1 MSPLTR
7 WLCPGSCDPEPGGAA
22 AKAAAGLME
31 TVADVSSR
39 GARDLPAEA
48 GYALAARELLLLPSL
63 TGARV
68 LAGNRG
74 MDHQIT
80 HVNVVEV
87 PDILPWVKANQLLL
101 TTGFPFRPGSGGSVQ
116 AQVLA
121 DLVEGLAVRG
131 VAALGVK
138 SGRYIDEL
146 PRTVLA
152 VADDKDFPLIWIPS
166 HVMFD
171 EVMSEVFTQL
181 LDRHARALDNVD
193 RLHRAMTA
201 IVLSGGDLP
210 QIANE
215 FTSLFDVAVL
225 ICSPDGRVQTI
236 AGCTSNV
243 EALEALRLFDASGRF
258 YAERLRIGTQ
268 AAESSGGELTVA
280 KIVAGDADLG
290 RMVAYSKSGGLS
302 GDIVPAL
309 ERAATVAALAITK
322 RLAVSA
328 VESKFRGDYLHAA
341 LTGTAGPAEQVVEHC
356 AQLGWDVAR
365 PIAVVIAELDE
376 PTGTASSLGS
386 SSPQD
391 RLAAAWQQVMR
402 ARDPAAPVAGYGHE
416 VVILVPATAA
426 TAASTVGDLLTAVNG
441 DRGGG
446 RRSFSTGV
454 SRVVESVAD
463 LPQAYYQARRAVIVA
478 RRTQGPGAVA
488 HFDTLGVHRLLSLV
502 SDGAELYAFASEV
515 LGMLADDNSEAEDL
529 RRTLQV
535 LLDANCN
542 VAETARALHFHYNTL
557 RYRIGKLECL
567 LGPFTTDAGL
577 RLDIAL
583 ALRVLQMRGL

>member
-1 MSPLTR
+1 
-7 WLCPGSCDPEPGGAA
+7 
-22 AKAAAGLME
+22 ME
-31 TVADVSSR
+31 TVANVSSH

-48 GYALAARELLLLPSL
+48 GHALAVHELVRLPSL
-63 TGARV
+63 AGSQV
-68 LAGNRG
+68 LAGERG
-74 MDHQIT
+74 VDHQIA

-87 PDILPWVKANQLLL
+87 PDILSWVKPNQLLL
-101 TTGFPFRPGSGGSVQ
+101 TTGFPFRPGAGGRVE
-116 AQVLA
+116 ARVLV
-121 DLVEGLAVRG
+121 DLVEGLAARG

-138 SGRYIDEL
+138 SGRYIQEL
-146 PRTVLA
+146 PRRVLE
-152 VADDKDFPLIWIPS
+152 VADDNDFPLMWLPS
-166 HVMFD
+166 HVRFD

-181 LDRHARALDNVD
+181 LDQQARALDNVD

-210 QIANE
+210 QIGDE
-215 FTSLFDVAVL
+215 FSSLFDVAVL

-236 AGCTSNV
+236 AGSVPNV
-243 EALEALRLFDASGRF
+243 EALEALQLFDASGRF
-258 YAERLRIGTQ
+258 YVERLRIGTQ
-268 AAESSGGELTVA
+268 AARSAAGELTVA

-290 RMVAYSKSGGLS
+290 RMVAYSRSGGLS
-302 GDIVPAL
+302 AEIVPAL
-309 ERAATVAALAITK
+309 ERAASVAALAITK

-328 VESKFRGDYLHAA
+328 VESKFRGDYLRAA

-365 PIAVVIAELDE
+365 PLAVVIAELDE
-376 PTGTASSLGS
+376 PIGTGSSLGS
-386 SSPQD
+386 PSPQD

-402 ARDPAAPVAGYGHE
+402 ARDRAAPVAGYGHE

-426 TAASTVGDLLTAVNG
+426 TAAGTVAELLTAVKG

-446 RRSFSTGV
+446 RRSFSTGI

-463 LPQAYYQARRAVIVA
+463 FPQAYYQARRAVIVG
-478 RRTQGPGAVA
+478 RRTWGPGAVA

-502 SDGAELYAFASEV
+502 SDSAELHAFASEV
-515 LGMLADDNSEAEDL
+515 LGVLADDNGEAEDL

-557 RYRIGKLECL
+557 RYRIGKLESL

>member
-1 MSPLTR
+1 
-7 WLCPGSCDPEPGGAA
+7 
-22 AKAAAGLME
+22 ME
-31 TVADVSSR
+31 TLANVSSP
-39 GARDLPAEA
+39 GARELPAEA
-48 GYALAARELLLLPSL
+48 GYALAVRELLLLPSL
-63 TGARV
+63 TGARI
-68 LAGNRG
+68 LAGKRG
-74 MDHQIT
+74 LDHPIT

-101 TTGFPFRPGSGGSVQ
+101 TTGFPFRPGPEGSVH
-116 AQVLA
+116 AQVLV
-121 DLVEGLAVRG
+121 DLVEGLATRG

-138 SGRYIDEL
+138 SGRYIEEL
-146 PRTVLA
+146 PPRALE
-152 VADDKDFPLIWIPS
+152 VADDNDFPLLWLPS
-166 HVMFD
+166 HVTFD
-171 EVMSEVFTQL
+171 EVLFEVFTQL
-181 LDRHARALDNVD
+181 LDRHAQALDNVD

-201 IVLSGGDLP
+201 IVLSGGGLP

-215 FTSLFDVAVL
+215 FTSLFDVSVL

-236 AGCTSNV
+236 AGSAPNV
-243 EALEALRLFDASGRF
+243 EAFEALRMFDTSGRF
-258 YAERLRIGTQ
+258 YVERLRIGTQ
-268 AAESSGGELTVA
+268 AAQSSDGELTVA

-290 RMVAYSKSGGLS
+290 RMVAYSRSGGQS
-302 GDIVPAL
+302 ADIVPAL

-341 LTGTAGPAEQVVEHC
+341 LTGTAGLAEQVVEHC
-356 AQLGWDVAR
+356 AQLGWDVGR
-365 PIAVVIAELDE
+365 PVAVVVAELDE
-376 PTGTASSLGS
+376 PIGTASSLGS
-386 SSPQD
+386 PSPQD

-416 VVILVPATAA
+416 VVILLPATAA
-426 TAASTVGDLLTAVNG
+426 TAAGTVAELLTAVKG

-446 RRSFSTGV
+446 RRSFSTGI
-454 SRVVESVAD
+454 SRVIESVTD
-463 LPQAYYQARRAVIVA
+463 LPQAYYQARRAVIVG

-502 SDGAELYAFASEV
+502 TDSAELHAFAAEV
-515 LGMLADDNSEAEDL
+515 LGGLAADNSEAEDL
-529 RRTLQV
+529 RQTLQV

-557 RYRIGKLECL
+557 RYRIGKLESL
-567 LGPFTTDAGL
+567 LGPFTADASL

>member
-1 MSPLTR
+1 
-7 WLCPGSCDPEPGGAA
+7 
-22 AKAAAGLME
+22 ME
-31 TVADVSSR
+31 TVANVSSS
-39 GARDLPAEA
+39 GARELPAEA
-48 GYALAARELLLLPSL
+48 GYALAVRELLVLPSL
-63 TGARV
+63 TGARI
-68 LAGNRG
+68 LAGKRG
-74 MDHQIT
+74 LDHPIT

-101 TTGFPFRPGSGGSVQ
+101 TTGFPFRPGPGGSVQ

-121 DLVEGLAVRG
+121 ELVEGLAVRG

-138 SGRYIDEL
+138 SGRYIEEL
-146 PRTVLA
+146 PPRVIE
-152 VADDKDFPLIWIPS
+152 VADDSGLPLIWMPS
-166 HVMFD
+166 HVTFD
-171 EVMSEVFTQL
+171 EVLSEVFTQL

-201 IVLSGGDLP
+201 IVLGGGDLP
-210 QIANE
+210 QIADE
-215 FTSLFDVAVL
+215 FTSLFDVSVL

-236 AGCTSNV
+236 AGSPANV
-243 EALEALRLFDASGRF
+243 EAFEALGMFDTSGRF
-258 YAERLRIGTQ
+258 YVERLRIGTQ
-268 AAESSGGELTVA
+268 PAQSPGGELTVA

-290 RMVAYSKSGGLS
+290 RMVAYSRSRGQPA
-302 GDIVPAL
+302 DIVPAL
-309 ERAATVAALAITK
+309 ERTATVAAVAMTK

-356 AQLGWDVAR
+356 AQLGWDVGR
-365 PIAVVIAELDE
+365 PVALVIAELDE
-376 PTGTASSLGS
+376 PIGTASSLGAP
-386 SSPQD
+386 SPQD
-391 RLAAAWQQVMR
+391 RLTAAWQQVMR
-402 ARDPAAPVAGYGHE
+402 ARDPAAPVAGYGRE

-426 TAASTVGDLLTAVNG
+426 TAAGTVAELLKAVKG

-454 SRVVESVAD
+454 SRVIESVTD
-463 LPQAYYQARRAVIVA
+463 LPQAYYQARRAVIVG
-478 RRTQGPGAVA
+478 RRTQGPGTVA

-502 SDGAELYAFASEV
+502 SDSAELHAFASEV
-515 LGMLADDNSEAEDL
+515 LGGLADDNSEAEDL
-529 RRTLQV
+529 RQTLQF

-557 RYRIGKLECL
+557 RYRIGKLESL

>member
-1 MSPLTR
+1 
-7 WLCPGSCDPEPGGAA
+7 
-22 AKAAAGLME
+22 ME
-31 TVADVSSR
+31 TVDNVSSR

-48 GYALAARELLLLPSL
+48 GYALAVRELLLLPSL
-63 TGARV
+63 TGARL
-68 LAGNRG
+68 LAGPRG
-74 MDHQIT
+74 LDQQIT

-101 TTGFPFRPGSGGSVQ
+101 TTGFPFRPGPGGAAQ
-116 AQVLA
+116 AEVLA
-121 DLVEGLAVRG
+121 ELVEGMAVRG
-131 VAALGVK
+131 AAALGVK

-146 PRTVLA
+146 PPAVLE
-152 VADDKDFPLIWIPS
+152 VADDHDFPLIWMPS
-166 HVMFD
+166 HVTFD

-193 RLHRAMTA
+193 KLHRAMTA

-210 QIANE
+210 QIASE
-215 FTSLFDVAVL
+215 FTSLLDVAVL
-225 ICSPDGRVQTI
+225 ICTADGRVQTI
-236 AGCTSNV
+236 AGGTPSV
-243 EALEALRLFDASGRF
+243 EALKTLQLFDASGRF
-258 YAERLRIGTQ
+258 YVERLRIGTQ
-268 AAESSGGELTVA
+268 PAQSSRGELAVA

-290 RMVAYSKSGGLS
+290 RMVAYSESGCLS
-302 GDIVPAL
+302 PDIVPAL

-356 AQLGWDVAR
+356 ARLGWDIAR
-365 PIAVVIAELDE
+365 PVAVVVAELDE
-376 PTGTASSLGS
+376 PTGAASSLGS
-386 SSPQD
+386 PSPQD

-426 TAASTVGDLLTAVNG
+426 TATSTVADLLTVVKG

-446 RRSFSTGV
+446 RRLFSTGV

-463 LPQAYYQARRAVIVA
+463 LPQAYYQARRAVIVG

-502 SDGAELYAFASEV
+502 SDSAELHAFASEV
-515 LGMLADDNSEAEDL
+515 LGMLAHDDSEAEDL
-529 RRTLQV
+529 RQTLQV

-557 RYRIGKLECL
+557 RYRIGKLESL
-567 LGPFTTDAGL
+567 LGPFTTDASL